1 MQTTTLRYA
10 LFAGVLLAA
19 GALLSA
25 CSEPESPVSDTETP
39 APEQASENN
48 SAAFVEEQSFGKLE
62 DGRNVTLVTLNNG
75 EGMEVSLMNYGGIL
89 THLKVPDRDGQIGD
103 VVWGFDTLEEYLEND
118 PPYFGA
124 LIGRYGNRIANGRFE
139 LDGET
144 YQLDQ
149 NDGDNHLHGGYQGFD
164 KKLWDMKVVSDDR
177 GLAVELFLLSED
189 GDQGYPG
196 NLQVTT
202 RYVLTDDN
210 QLLTEFRAETDK
222 ATPVNLTQHTYF
234 NLAGQGDILEHEL
247 QINADRYTPVDSG
260 LIPTGELAPVAD
272 TPLDFTSPKLIGDDI
287 RSDHEQLVRVGGG
300 FDHNF
305 VLARDGKDGLFLA
318 ARAYEPN
325 TGRVLEVLTEEPA
338 IQFYS
343 GNFLDASLEGKGE
356 TYGLYSAFCLEPQ
369 HFPDSPN
376 QPDFPSAILQPGE
389 VYETSMSFRF
399 RAE

>member
-1 MQTTTLRYA
+1 MKATYSKGRALGAVLWATLS
-10 LFAGVLLAA
+10 LGLM
-19 GALLSA
+19 A
-25 CSEPESPVSDTETP
+25 CSDSESTQKRDHPVTAGEPT
-39 APEQASENN
+39 
-48 SAAFVEEQSFGKLE
+48 SAASIREQPFGELA
-62 DGRNVTLVTLNNG
+62 DGREVTQVTMNNG
-75 EGMEVSLMNYGGIL
+75 EGMEVRLMNYGGII
-89 THLKVPDRDGQIGD
+89 THLYVPDRNGELAD
-103 VVWGFDTLEEYLEND
+103 VVWGFDTLDEYLEND

-124 LIGRYGNRIANGRFE
+124 LIGRFGNRIAGGRFE

-164 KKLWDMKVVSDDR
+164 KKLWDMEVVPDER
-177 GLAVELFLLSED
+177 GQAVELFLLSED

-196 NLQVTT
+196 NLKVTA

-210 QLLTEFRAETDK
+210 QLLTEFRAETDQ

-234 NLAGQGDILEHEL
+234 NLAGQGDMLEHEL
-247 QINADRYTPVDSG
+247 QIHADRYTPVDSG
-260 LIPTGELAPVAD
+260 LIPAGELAPVEG
-272 TPLDFTSPKLIGDDI
+272 TPLDFTEPKPIGRDI

-305 VLARDGKDGLFLA
+305 VLSRDSDEGLFLA
-318 ARAYEPN
+318 ARAHEPN
-325 TGRVLEVLTEEPA
+325 SGRILEVLTEEPA

-343 GNFLDASLEGKGE
+343 GNFLDGSLEGKGE
-356 TYGLYSAFCLEPQ
+356 TYGRYSAFCLEPQ

-376 QPDFPSAILQPGE
+376 QPDFPSTILRPGE
-389 VYETSMSFRF
+389 VYETSTSFRF